1 MDEGIEMLFEYTI
14 RAFLGDKAFHIAGQ
28 AHTPKSRKDWYKKV
42 LILVVRRVHDID
54 TSTKHKEQ
62 LVYWSE
68 RALNELKGK
77 NYSELA
83 FTLSLLRLLAVL
95 LGLVGI
101 RPYNVA
107 TPIYFQTPAQ
117 HYTEVIMD
125 GGDALQDYYDKKSSI
140 EIRKKL
146 VHQLKDEGHTDFEI
160 ALVLNTS
167 EHEIKKLRREL

>member
-1 MDEGIEMLFEYTI
+1 MDKDIEMLFEYTI
-14 RAFLGDKAFHIAGQ
+14 RAFLGDKAFHTAGQ
-28 AHTPKSRKDWYKKV
+28 AHTPTSRKRWYKKV
-42 LILVVRRVHDID
+42 LILVVRRVHEID
-54 TSTKHKEQ
+54 TSTNHREQ

-68 RALNELKGK
+68 RTLNELKGK

-83 FTLSLLRLLAVL
+83 FTLCLLRLLATL

-125 GGDALQDYYDKKSSI
+125 GGDTLQDYYDKKSSI
-140 EIRKKL
+140 KIRTQL
-146 VHQLKDEGHTDFEI
+146 VHQLKHEGHTDFEI

-167 EHEIKKLRREL
+167 EYEIKKLRKEL